1 MTSQKPI
8 TLRDVALLAGVS
20 QSAVS
25 RTFTPGASVAA
36 TTRIRVQDAARMLG
50 YRPNAIA
57 RTLTT
62 RRSRMIGVVV
72 SYMQSQ
78 FYPLVI
84 EKLSQAL
91 RHHGYQ
97 VLLFIS
103 DRNES
108 GRPDLDDK
116 LQDVMQYQVD
126 GLVLL
131 SVTVSL
137 ALALECQSTG
147 VPVVLL
153 NCEAPVN
160 GVSSVA
166 SDNVEGG
173 RLAARALIDAGCRR
187 IAYIA
192 GVENAL
198 TQIERQRGFLQTL
211 GQSGVELFG
220 RAVGNYSYDG
230 ARRAA
235 RELCTVHTRPDG
247 IFVANDHMAI
257 AVMDTLRSELGLS
270 VPQDVAIVGFDNVPQ
285 SAWSA
290 YGLTTI
296 EQDAGQLVRTTVE
309 VLLQGID
316 SQSLPTRE
324 ASVPVRLIRRQTV

>member
-36 TTRIRVQDAARMLG
+36 ATRIRVQDAARMLG

-97 VLLFIS
+97 VLLFVS

-137 ALALECQSTG
+137 ALALECQATG
-147 VPVVLL
+147 VPVVLF

-192 GVENAL
+192 GVETAL
-198 TQIERQRGFLQTL
+198 TQI
-211 GQSGVELFG
+211 VELFG
-220 RAVGNYSYDG
+220 RAVGHYSYDG

-235 RELCTVHTRPDG
+235 RELCTVATPPDG

-316 SQSLPTRE
+316 SHSLPSRE
-324 ASVPVRLIRRQTV
+324 AIVPVRLIRRQTV